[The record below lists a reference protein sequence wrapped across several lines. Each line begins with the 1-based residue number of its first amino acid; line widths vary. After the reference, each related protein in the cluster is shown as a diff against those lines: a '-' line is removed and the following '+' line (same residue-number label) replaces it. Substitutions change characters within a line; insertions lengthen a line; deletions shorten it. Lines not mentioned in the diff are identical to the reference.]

1 MIFAQILNWP
11 ESVLLSERLLVA
23 LSRHNSGIASG
34 RSERSAHISI
44 SVVSAF
50 CLLLRRI
57 FSRCGFLYGLFFLL
71 FIAGSF
77 PAFAWPTD
85 LQWLPIYR
93 GGVTLHDSLTDSN
106 GSRNI
111 VGDSANPS
119 GYIFNDGSY
128 FYFRLRLDESPAG
141 SGGQGLLQSFGWG
154 MVLDTDLNAATYE
167 WLIMVD
173 GIAKNEAILLEQ
185 NTIQGTLND
194 PSDKAEVTVYSA
206 PLAGN
211 YRILAANTSFNG
223 SPDYYLDWRFPYDI
237 FKFYTQLSDSSPLR
251 IFGGSSSNAQS
262 LSASGGDLLGA
273 SDLISGFSDYIT
285 PLGPRPTTGTV
296 QFVENLAGTG
306 EVTTFNIGDTL
317 YVKVTDADQNYDST
331 GLNTVQISLTSL
343 HGDYATLT
351 LTETGTNTG
360 VFTGSIATVASITVI
375 PNDNL
380 LQITAATTI
389 TATYL
394 DAIDAELQR
403 NQARSDSVN
412 NNAPMLT
419 LQKNVD
425 KSSAPPGS
433 EIIYSILYRNTG
445 TATANTILIA
455 DSIPLYTSY
464 VAGSLRQAPS
474 GTAYADATPLTDA
487 ADADAGHVNGGMVLF
502 NIPTL
507 APGAEGLVFF
517 KVIVQ

>member
-1 MIFAQILNWP
+1 MPI
-11 ESVLLSERLLVA
+11 
-23 LSRHNSGIASG
+23 
-34 RSERSAHISI
+34 SAEP
-44 SVVSAF
+44 VF
-50 CLLLRRI
+50 CPLLRRG
-57 FSRCGFLYGLFFLL
+57 FSCRRFLYCLCFLL
-71 FIAGSF
+71 FLAGSF

-93 GGVTLHDSLTDSN
+93 GGSIVHDSLSDSN

-111 VGDSANPS
+111 VGDAANPS

-173 GIAKNEAILLEQ
+173 GIAKAEAILLAQ
-185 NTIQGTLND
+185 NTIQGSVND
-194 PSDKAEVTVYSA
+194 PGDKAELTVYSV
-206 PLAGN
+206 PVAGN

-223 SPDYYLDWRFPYDI
+223 SPDYYLDWRFPYDV
-237 FKFYTQLSDSSPLR
+237 FKFHTQLSDSSPLR

-285 PLGPRPTTGTV
+285 PLGTQPTTGTI
-296 QFVENLAGTG
+296 QFVADLAGTG
-306 EVTTFNIGDTL
+306 DVTTFHIGDTL
-317 YVKVTDADQNYDST
+317 YVKVTDADQNYDPTS
-331 GLNTVQISLTSL
+331 LNTVQISLASQN
-343 HGDYATLT
+343 GDYATLT
-351 LTETGTNTG
+351 LTETGINTG
-360 VFTGSIATVASITVI
+360 VFTGSIATVASATII
-375 PNDNL
+375 PNDDL
-380 LQITAATTI
+380 IQITAATTI

-394 DAIDAELQR
+394 DAIAADLQR

-419 LQKNVD
+419 LQKTVD
-425 KSSAPPGS
+425 KNSAPPGS
-433 EIIYSILYRNTG
+433 EIIYSILYRNIG
-445 TATANTILIA
+445 TATANTLLIV
-455 DSIPLYTSY
+455 DSIPLHTSY
-464 VAGSLRQAPS
+464 VPDSLRQAPT

-487 ADADAGHVNGGMVLF
+487 VDADAGQVNGNMVLF
-502 NIPTL
+502 NIPTF
-507 APGAEGLVFF
+507 APDAEGLVFF